1 MTELLAP
8 AGNLEK
14 LKIAIHYGADAVYFG
29 GQEFSLR
36 AQAGNFSQSEMEA
49 AVNFA
54 HDHGAR
60 AYVTVNIF
68 AHNRDMKKIPE
79 YLRWL
84 SEIGVDALIISDPGI
99 FRLAGSVA
107 PDIPVHVY
115 TQANTTN
122 LHSARFWKQAGA
134 SRVNLARELSLEEIR
149 EITASAGIETEVFV
163 HGALC
168 ISYSGR
174 CMLSLY
180 MTGRDANQGAC
191 AHPCRYR
198 YSLQEEKRPG
208 LYFPV
213 EEDERGVYIFN
224 SRDLCLINR
233 LPELIET
240 GVDSL
245 KIEGRMKGIFYV
257 AGVVRAYRAALDW
270 IREHR
275 DPDGWVQ
282 GHRPEIP
289 SRFMEELKPLGSR
302 GYTENFLDGP
312 PDSDDML
319 YHGGSADQTFSP
331 AAVVVQAGKKPLLRV
346 GHILRPGDRLEY
358 METGLGITR
367 FEVIEVLD
375 REGRKIKQ
383 ALGGDIVSVT
393 TEPEVEWEAWAV
405 VRRVNSEK

>member
-14 LKIAIHYGADAVYFG
+14 LKIAVHYGADAVYFG

-36 AQAGNFSQSEMEA
+36 AHAGNFSESEMEE

-79 YLRWL
+79 YLMWL
-84 SEIGVDALIISDPGI
+84 SEIGADALIISDPGI
-99 FRLAGSVA
+99 FRIARTTVPA
-107 PDIPVHVY
+107 IPIHVS

-122 LHSARFWKQAGA
+122 LESAIFWKQAGA

-149 EITASAGIETEVFV
+149 EIAGGSGIETEVFV

-198 YSLQEEKRPG
+198 YALQEEKRPG
-208 LYFPV
+208 VYFPV

-233 LPELIET
+233 LPELIDA
-240 GVDSL
+240 GVNSL

-257 AGVVRAYRAALDW
+257 AGVVRAYRTALDW
-270 IREHR
+270 VLEQRARSHEMLK
-275 DPDGWVQ
+275 V
-282 GHRPEIP
+282 PEE
-289 SRFMEELKPLGSR
+289 FMEELKPLGSR
-302 GYTENFLDGP
+302 GYTENFIDGP

-319 YHGGSADQTFSP
+319 YQGRSADQTFSP
-331 AAVVVQAGKKPLLRV
+331 AAVVVKAGNIPLLRV

-358 METGLGITR
+358 MEKGLGITR
-367 FEVIEVLD
+367 FEVIEVRD
-375 REGRKIKQ
+375 QHGKKIRQ
-383 ALGGDIVSVT
+383 ALGGEVVTVT
-393 TEPEVEWEAWAV
+393 TEPEVEWEEWAV